1 MNEMLVG
8 ISAVL
13 VVLLTFASGFFMGL
27 GFRREKPLLP
37 IEPAIPDRIKQL
49 EYEAD
54 QKALAECLNYSIDV
68 AYKLANR
75 A

>member
-27 GFRREKPLLP
+27 DFRKEKPLLP
-37 IEPAIPDRIKQL
+37 VEPAVPDKIKQL

-68 AYKLANR
+68 AYKVNS
-75 A
+75 

>member
-1 MNEMLVG
+1 
-8 ISAVL
+8 
-13 VVLLTFASGFFMGL
+13 MGR
-27 GFRREKPLLP
+27 GSREKPLLP
-37 IEPAIPDRIKQL
+37 VEPAVPDKIKQL

-68 AYKLANR
+68 AYKLGNR

>member
-1 MNEMLVG
+1 MNEILVVAS
-8 ISAVL
+8 IVL

-27 GFRREKPLLP
+27 GFREKPLLP
-37 IEPAIPDRIKQL
+37 IEPAKPDRIKQL

-68 AYKLANR
+68 AYNLGNR
-75 A
+75 G

>member
-1 MNEMLVG
+1 MSEMLAGLSV
-8 ISAVL
+8 VL
-13 VVLLTFASGFFMGL
+13 VVLVTFASGFFTGL
-27 GFRREKPLLP
+27 GFRKEKPLLP

-68 AYKLANR
+68 AYKVNS
-75 A
+75 

>member
-1 MNEMLVG
+1 MSEMLAGLSV
-8 ISAVL
+8 VL

-27 GFRREKPLLP
+27 GFRKEKPLLP
-37 IEPAIPDRIKQL
+37 VEPAVPDRIKQL

-68 AYKLANR
+68 AYKVNS
-75 A
+75 

>member
-1 MNEMLVG
+1 MSEMLVG
-8 ISAVL
+8 LSVVL

-37 IEPAIPDRIKQL
+37 VEPAVPDRIKQL

-68 AYKLANR
+68 AYKVNS
-75 A
+75 

>member
-8 ISAVL
+8 ISVVL

-27 GFRREKPLLP
+27 GSREKPLLP
-37 IEPAIPDRIKQL
+37 VEPAVPDKIKQL

-68 AYKLANR
+68 AYKLGNR

>member
-1 MNEMLVG
+1 MSEMLAAV
-8 ISAVL
+8 SVVL
-13 VVLLTFASGFFMGL
+13 VVLLTFASGFFTGL

-37 IEPAIPDRIKQL
+37 VEPAVPDRIRQL

-68 AYKLANR
+68 AYKVNS
-75 A
+75 

>member
-8 ISAVL
+8 ISVVL

-27 GFRREKPLLP
+27 GFREKPLLP
-37 IEPAIPDRIKQL
+37 IEPAKPDRIKQL

-68 AYKLANR
+68 AYKLGNR

>member
-1 MNEMLVG
+1 MNEVLVG
-8 ISAVL
+8 VSIVL
-13 VVLLTFASGFFMGL
+13 VVLLTFASGFFMGR
-27 GFRREKPLLP
+27 GFREKPLLP
-37 IEPAIPDRIKQL
+37 VEPAVPDRIKQL

-68 AYKLANR
+68 AYKLGNR

>member
-1 MNEMLVG
+1 MNEILVG
-8 ISAVL
+8 ASIVL

-27 GFRREKPLLP
+27 GFRKDKPLLP
-37 IEPAIPDRIKQL
+37 VVPAVPDRIKQL

-68 AYKLANR
+68 AYKLGNR

>member
-13 VVLLTFASGFFMGL
+13 VVLLTFASGFFMGR

-37 IEPAIPDRIKQL
+37 VVPAVPDRIKQL

-68 AYKLANR
+68 AYR
-75 A
+75 TGDR

>member
-1 MNEMLVG
+1 MNEMLVSL
-8 ISAVL
+8 SAVL

-37 IEPAIPDRIKQL
+37 VVPAVPDRIKQL

-54 QKALAECLNYSIDV
+54 QKALAECMNYSIDV
-68 AYKLANR
+68 AYKVNS
-75 A
+75 

>member
-1 MNEMLVG
+1 MNEVLVG
-8 ISAVL
+8 VSVVL
-13 VVLLTFASGFFMGL
+13 VVMLTFASGFFMGR
-27 GFRREKPLLP
+27 GSREKPLLP
-37 IEPAIPDRIKQL
+37 VEPAVPDKIKQL

-68 AYKLANR
+68 AYKLENR

>member
-1 MNEMLVG
+1 MNEMLVSL
-8 ISAVL
+8 SAVL

-27 GFRREKPLLP
+27 GFREKPLLP
-37 IEPAIPDRIKQL
+37 IEPAKPDRIKQL

-68 AYKLANR
+68 AYKLGNR
-75 A
+75 T

>member
-27 GFRREKPLLP
+27 GFRKEKPLLP
-37 IEPAIPDRIKQL
+37 I
-49 EYEAD
+49 
-54 QKALAECLNYSIDV
+54 
-68 AYKLANR
+68 
-75 A
+75 

>member
-13 VVLLTFASGFFMGL
+13 LVLLTFASGFFMGL

-37 IEPAIPDRIKQL
+37 VVPAVPDRIKQL

-68 AYKLANR
+68 AYR
-75 A
+75 TGER

>member
-1 MNEMLVG
+1 MNEILVG
-8 ISAVL
+8 ASIVL

-27 GFRREKPLLP
+27 GFHEKPLLP
-37 IEPAIPDRIKQL
+37 IEPAKPDRIKQL

-68 AYKLANR
+68 AYR
-75 A
+75 TGDR

>member
-1 MNEMLVG
+1 MNELLVG
-8 ISAVL
+8 ASIVL

-27 GFRREKPLLP
+27 LGFREKPLLP
-37 IEPAIPDRIKQL
+37 VEPAVPDRIKQL

-68 AYKLANR
+68 AYR
-75 A
+75 TGER